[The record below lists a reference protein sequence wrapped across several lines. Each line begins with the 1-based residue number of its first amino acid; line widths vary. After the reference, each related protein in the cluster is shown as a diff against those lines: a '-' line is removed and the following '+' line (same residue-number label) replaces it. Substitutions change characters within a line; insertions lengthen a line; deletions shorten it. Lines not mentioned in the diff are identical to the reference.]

1 MPNAVTALD
10 DVSFEVEEGDFVGII
25 GAMDNVKNSLE
36 INTFISRPFPDERFS
51 FVHIRVHNRTIYPQN
66 SVDKTVTDIS
76 NNVTN
81 YGRKRVKRMTD

>member
-1 MPNAVTALD
+1 MFSAPLMGKIVDNSV
-10 DVSFEVEEGDFVGII
+10 
-25 GAMDNVKNSLE
+25 DNVKNFLE

-76 NNVTN
+76 DNVTN
-81 YGRKRVKRMTD
+81 CSQKRVK